1 MKWSW
6 LEKALIV
13 AGLAGVD
20 LWLLSNADKAIYQAW
35 DGWTFQQNMEG
46 RPATVGAFVSEK
58 KTQLERWLGIEE
70 DRKAISKPDSA
81 AGAGPKVSKD
91 RQPPSQA
98 LAVNAVVGRLTIPRL
113 RLTAMVRQG
122 VEEDTLRVALGHIPG
137 TAMPGQIGNVGIA
150 GHRDTLFRALRRV
163 RRNDLILFE
172 TLSGRYAYRVQSTE
186 IVGPRNVSVLDAK
199 ASPELTLVT
208 CYPFYYVGS
217 APERFIVKAR
227 QEPSTS

>member
-1 MKWSW
+1 MRVPAPLTATEGAFMKWSGV
-6 LEKALIV
+6 EKALIV

-70 DRKAISKPDSA
+70 DRKVISKPDSA

-137 TAMPGQIGNVGIA
+137 TAMP
-150 GHRDTLFRALRRV
+150 
-163 RRNDLILFE
+163 
-172 TLSGRYAYRVQSTE
+172 
-186 IVGPRNVSVLDAK
+186 
-199 ASPELTLVT
+199 
-208 CYPFYYVGS
+208 
-217 APERFIVKAR
+217 
-227 QEPSTS
+227 